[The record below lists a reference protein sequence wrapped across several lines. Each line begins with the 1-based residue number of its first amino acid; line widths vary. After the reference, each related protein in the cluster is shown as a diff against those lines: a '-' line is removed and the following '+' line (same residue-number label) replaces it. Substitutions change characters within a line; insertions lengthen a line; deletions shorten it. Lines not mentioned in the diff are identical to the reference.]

1 MQQKGL
7 IQVYTGIPEETNF
20 APFGLALR
28 AAGHGF
34 RTLITCFTPHELM
47 EACPVAAS
55 LLRPNLVIDHSA
67 IEGASVGEK
76 PVIDN
81 VLEAFKKSR
90 LAVLEGN
97 FDIVVLNGILQ
108 LMAQGLISLEDIFGL
123 MEEKPGKVELVLS
136 GPGMIKEVLE
146 KADLVTEMVAN
157 KPDPV
162 NKEKNTAEDLGI
174 VEVITG
180 EGKGKTTYC
189 LGKAMLISCMEVPS
203 FILQVIKSPK
213 AYGEVMAIERLP
225 CLQIKSMGKGFLN
238 GQGTDFDKKHI
249 KAAREAWEYWLRKIY
264 SLKYGLLVLDEINI
278 ATHFGLIRSDRV
290 HEMLFLR
297 PKKLNLLLS
306 GRHAHPDVT
315 RAASKVVEMK
325 EIKHPFTHGVKAR
338 KGIEF

>member
-7 IQVYTGIPEETNF
+7 IQVYTGKSEQTNF
-20 APFGLALR
+20 APLGLGLR
-28 AAGHGF
+28 ASGHDF

-47 EACPVAAS
+47 EAYPVASS
-55 LLRPNLVIDHSA
+55 LLKPNLVIDHSA
-67 IEGASVGEK
+67 IEGISIGEK
-76 PVIDN
+76 PIMDN
-81 VLEAFKKSR
+81 VLKAFKKSR
-90 LAVLEGN
+90 QAVLEGD

-108 LMAQGLISLEDIFGL
+108 LMSHGVISLEDILQL
-123 MEEKPGKVELVLS
+123 MEEKHGSVELVLS
-136 GPGMIKEVLE
+136 GPGMINEVLE
-146 KADLVTEMVAN
+146 KADLVTEMVVN
-157 KPDPV
+157 KPELAQ
-162 NKEKNTAEDLGI
+162 KEKKASEDLGF

-180 EGKGKTTYC
+180 VGKGKTTYC
-189 LGKAMLISCMEVPS
+189 LGKAMLMSCMEVPS

-238 GQGTDFDKKHI
+238 EHGTDFDKKHI

-264 SLKYGLLVLDEINI
+264 SLRYGLLVLDEINI
-278 ATHFGLIRSDRV
+278 ATHYGLIRSDRV

-297 PKKLNLLLS
+297 PKRLNLLLS

-315 RAASKVVEMK
+315 RSASTVIEMR